1 MTLLATTERAQVGTF
16 VFGVG
21 AVAMVATHV
30 PENAEGLVVGG
41 DEATA
46 SAFQPCWFSIE
57 KFRQHWGVLV
67 EKDCVTPL
75 GADEAV
81 GSGGGPPAA

>member
-1 MTLLATTERAQVGTF
+1 MLLATAERAQVGTF

-21 AVAMVATHV
+21 AVAAIASHV
-30 PENAEGLVVGG
+30 PENAEGLVIGG
-41 DEATA
+41 NEATA
-46 SAFQPCWFSIE
+46 GAFQPCWFSVE
-57 KFRQHWGVLV
+57 KFRRRWGVLV
-67 EKDCVTPL
+67 EKNCVTPL